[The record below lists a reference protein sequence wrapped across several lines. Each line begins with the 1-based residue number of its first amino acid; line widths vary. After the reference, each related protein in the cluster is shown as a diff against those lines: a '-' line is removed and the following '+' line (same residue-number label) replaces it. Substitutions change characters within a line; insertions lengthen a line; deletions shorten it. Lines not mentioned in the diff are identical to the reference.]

1 MNLILLKQ
9 YLFISNIIM
18 DVLNKIKNNN
28 FIFFN
33 FLFNWISKTLK
44 LSKYIF
50 LYYTINEK
58 FYCIQIFCEEKIN

>member
-33 FLFNWISKTLK
+33 FLFN
-44 LSKYIF
+44 
-50 LYYTINEK
+50 
-58 FYCIQIFCEEKIN
+58 